1 MASRPSKSCSNK
13 FPPTTGSRENST
25 YRNRILSESELK
37 RHLMGVLA
45 ISERGLKNVPADLR
59 DVVIAAG
66 KAGGEAGRKYVWDS
80 NDVFI
85 EKIRNAGLTVVDDID
100 VLPFIAKLA
109 PLHDEL
115 AKEFGAE
122 ELLRII
128 REEADVAR
136 M

>member
-1 MASRPSKSCSNK
+1 MASRPSKSCSSK

-37 RHLMGVLA
+37 RHLTGVLA

-136 M
+136 R

>member
-1 MASRPSKSCSNK
+1 
-13 FPPTTGSRENST
+13 
-25 YRNRILSESELK
+25 
-37 RHLMGVLA
+37 MGVLA

-100 VLPFIAKLA
+100 VLPFIAKLG

>member
-1 MASRPSKSCSNK
+1 
-13 FPPTTGSRENST
+13 
-25 YRNRILSESELK
+25 
-37 RHLMGVLA
+37 MGVLA

-100 VLPFIAKLA
+100 VFAVHRQAGA
-109 PLHDEL
+109 P
-115 AKEFGAE
+115 A
-122 ELLRII
+122 
-128 REEADVAR
+128 
-136 M
+136 